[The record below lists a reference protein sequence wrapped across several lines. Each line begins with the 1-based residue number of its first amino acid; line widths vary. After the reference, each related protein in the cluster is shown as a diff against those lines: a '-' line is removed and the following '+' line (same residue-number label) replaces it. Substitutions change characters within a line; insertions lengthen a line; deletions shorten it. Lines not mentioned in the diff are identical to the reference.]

1 MRLVWAFVAAMMVV
15 ASQAEAR
22 IVESFK
28 VRSWHVDAFVSD
40 QTGKFDSCIG
50 IARYRSGI
58 SMSVQVDANYDW
70 WIGFSAP
77 NWTMNAGADIPLRF
91 RIDRGQWQQGTAKA
105 VSKTLARMPALKGGE
120 WS

>member
-1 MRLVWAFVAAMMVV
+1 MMVV